1 MTDCVFCK
9 IIKGEI
15 PSEKI
20 YEDSEVI
27 AFLDIAPVHPGH
39 TLVVAKTHHE
49 TLLETPDETACYLLS
64 IVKKIMPA
72 ILKSTDAQGINVGI
86 NNGSAAGQVVPHIH
100 YHVIP
105 RFSNDGLKFWPQQKY
120 QEGQIKNIGARIR
133 TLLL

>member
-1 MTDCVFCK
+1 MVDCVFCK

-20 YEDSEVI
+20 YEDAAAI

-39 TLVVAKTHHE
+39 ALVVAKTHHE
-49 TLLETPDETACYLLS
+49 TLSETPDELACYLMS

-86 NNGSAAGQVVPHIH
+86 NNGLAAGQVVPHIH